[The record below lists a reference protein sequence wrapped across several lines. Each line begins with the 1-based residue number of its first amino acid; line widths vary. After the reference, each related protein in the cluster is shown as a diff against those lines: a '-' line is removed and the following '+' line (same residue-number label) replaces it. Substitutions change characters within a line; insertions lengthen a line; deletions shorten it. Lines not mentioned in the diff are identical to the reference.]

1 MENHGPNSTLKMMT
15 REELVARGWSVP
27 SFEKLSLKM
36 DKRLKKVRGEETDNE
51 SFLLRHNYKNN
62 SNCCQA

>member
-27 SFEKLSLKM
+27 SFEKLSSNM

>member
-1 MENHGPNSTLKMMT
+1 MENHRPNSTLKMMT

-27 SFEKLSLKM
+27 SFEKLSLNM

>member
-15 REELVARGWSVP
+15 REELVAHGWSVP
-27 SFEKLSLKM
+27 SFEKLSSNM

>member
-27 SFEKLSLKM
+27 SFEKLSLNM